1 MHMPR
6 RLRAQLALAASDG
19 AMIGRVLAETAV
31 TVAVTADATAPP
43 HTETPYPRQ
52 LESERKAPFVR
63 LAISQYLRTQNR
75 RSVCLVSQLA

>member
-1 MHMPR
+1 MHTPR
-6 RLRAQLALAASDG
+6 RLRAQLALAVSDG

-52 LESERKAPFVR
+52 LESERKGSFCTAGHLAVFAHKIAAPFVSR
-63 LAISQYLRTQNR
+63 PR
-75 RSVCLVSQLA
+75 